1 MNPKQFKFSYS
12 PLAGATSRSMIIDA
26 DSEYEAK
33 KTFWDL
39 VSPNATIWS
48 IAQLPMQRVETSRES
63 IAEIPREYQSSSWNQ
78 PVPIAPVAPTPS
90 ILPLVAAATAGYVVG
105 RASIPPVVVAPV
117 RDWDQEQ
124 RDRED
129 QRDWDANADFRQYQ
143 REQQRERDQRDYD
156 REMVAYRKLQL
167 DPIYQMAQA
176 EISRKWKIECAERQ
190 AKEAIVVVYTA
201 EEIAVRQRQQI
212 ELDKQYR
219 ELNGFPP
226 AYNGFL
232 DYCWAKIQA
241 LGIILLVGF
250 GLFGFILLGLKF
262 ANLLR

>member
-1 MNPKQFKFSYS
+1 MKFNASIRLQNASGAY
-12 PLAGATSRSMIIDA
+12 AGATMVTV
-26 DSEYEAK
+26 EAPDITK
-33 KTFWDL
+33 ARLL
-39 VSPNATIWS
+39 VSQQYGVNNSGIYSLTLVPEETE
-48 IAQLPMQRVETSRES
+48 RV
-63 IAEIPREYQSSSWNQ
+63 YQSSSWSQ
-78 PVPIAPVAPTPS
+78 PATVPVVPEHKAS